1 MEILFKKRKLQK
13 TMSSEVEL
21 VREYGTSNARLIM
34 RRLVVLDAA
43 DCLADVPKDP
53 PERCHA
59 LSGRRK
65 GQYAVDVQHP
75 YRIILEP
82 ADDPIPTHEDGSIDL
97 ERVTS
102 IRILEVKD
110 YH

>member
-1 MEILFKKRKLQK
+1 MEILFKTRKLQK
-13 TMSSEVEL
+13 TMSSETEL
-21 VREYGTSNARLIM
+21 IRQYGKSNARLIM
-34 RRLVVLDAA
+34 RRLIVLDAA
-43 DCLADVPKDP
+43 DCLADVSRDP

-65 GQYAVDVQHP
+65 GQYAVDVKSPH
-75 YRIILEP
+75 RIILEP
-82 ADDPIPTHEDGSIDL
+82 ADDPLPIREDSSIDL
-97 ERVTS
+97 TRVTS